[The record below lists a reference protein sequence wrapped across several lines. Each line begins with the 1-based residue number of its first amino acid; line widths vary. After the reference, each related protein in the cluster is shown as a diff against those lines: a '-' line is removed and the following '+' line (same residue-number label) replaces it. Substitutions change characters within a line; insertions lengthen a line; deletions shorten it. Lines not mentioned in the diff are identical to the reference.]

1 MHKFYYDFIQKKC
14 KNVKILYTDTDSF
27 IIEITNEDFDE
38 VMFENKEFFDLSNF
52 SKDSK
57 YYCADNKKV
66 PGKMKHE
73 YGGRP
78 IIEYAG
84 TKSKSYTLID
94 VNNSEK
100 SAHKGHNSNIR
111 SSEFK
116 DVSFNKKVI
125 GHDMRGIKSKNHN
138 ITTYEK
144 NNISLS
150 QFDHKRHIFK
160 DGINTL
166 AFGHKDIPKIEQDN

>member
-1 MHKFYYDFIQKKC
+1 
-14 KNVKILYTDTDSF
+14 
-27 IIEITNEDFDE
+27 
-38 VMFENKEFFDLSNF
+38 
-52 SKDSK
+52 
-57 YYCADNKKV
+57 
-66 PGKMKHE
+66 MKHE

-138 ITTYEK
+138 ITTHEK
-144 NNISLS
+144 GKMSLCA
-150 QFDHKRHIFK
+150 FDDKRYILD
-160 DGINTL
+160 DGINIL
-166 AFGHKDIPKIEQDN
+166 PYGHKDLPKNEQDCLNHD

>member
-1 MHKFYYDFIQKKC
+1 MQKKY
-14 KNVKILYTDTDSF
+14 KNVKLLYTDTDRF
-27 IIEITNEDFDE
+27 IIETSDEDFDE
-38 VMFENKEFFDLSNF
+38 VMFENKELFDLSNF

-66 PGKMKHE
+66 PGKIKHE
-73 YGGRP
+73 YCGTP

-116 DVSFNKKVI
+116 DVLFNKKVI
-125 GHDMRGIKSKNHN
+125 RHHMRGIKSKNHN

-144 NNISLS
+144 NKTSLS

-166 AFGHKDIPKIEQDN
+166 AFGHKDIPKNEQDN